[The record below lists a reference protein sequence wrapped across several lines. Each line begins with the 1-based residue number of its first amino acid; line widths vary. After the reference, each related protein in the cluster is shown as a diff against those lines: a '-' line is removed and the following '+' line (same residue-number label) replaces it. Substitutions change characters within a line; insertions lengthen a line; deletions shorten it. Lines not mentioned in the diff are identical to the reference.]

1 MSVNQSDAATHTS
14 MVTLRIRDMGHVPSF
29 KNNKMLTMG
38 RIRTNPKNQKWMARC
53 VRDFELQLL
62 SLSTTTDD
70 GTPMAH
76 CLRSLIAWSNRFD
89 DSIQFLP
96 EIAVQVKYVAKGQE
110 GANVTIE
117 KL

>member
-1 MSVNQSDAATHTS
+1 
-14 MVTLRIRDMGHVPSF
+14 
-29 KNNKMLTMG
+29 
-38 RIRTNPKNQKWMARC
+38 
-53 VRDFELQLL
+53 
-62 SLSTTTDD
+62 
-70 GTPMAH
+70 MAH
-76 CLRSLIAWSNRFD
+76 CLQSLIAWSNRFD